1 MTSINAPRLE
11 GNSTLS
17 VEVRIPFKIDFSTDC
32 TKLTMYSP
40 LNDTYTTHTSLNT
53 QILDNPVLTTVNLSA
68 LKEAENVV
76 VRLTLSFVLL
86 FLAFCVFFHHNK
98 SYHSSAACQNHS
110 LTLLPYKTSIQQTN
124 QQISGNRELVDVKLP
139 ELTTVTNVFQ
149 VRDNPSSNGFIV
161 TTTTTTPNL
170 HYHQS
175 TIQYKQNNN
184 RSLSTR
190 TSSASSYLS

>member
-1 MTSINAPRLE
+1 
-11 GNSTLS
+11 
-17 VEVRIPFKIDFSTDC
+17 
-32 TKLTMYSP
+32 MYSP

-53 QILDNPVLTTVNLSA
+53 QIGGNPMLTTVNLSA

-76 VRLTLSFVLL
+76 VRLTLSFVFL
-86 FLAFCVFFHHNK
+86 FLVFCVFFHNK
-98 SYHSSAACQNHS
+98 SYHSSAACEIHS

-184 RSLSTR
+184 RSATTR
-190 TSSASSYLS
+190 TSSASACLS